1 HVPKV
6 RKPTRPT
13 RASQQRRLQGKTR
26 RAEVK
31 AGRGKVDE

>member
-1 HVPKV
+1 VPKV

-13 RASQQRRLQGKTR
+13 LGSQKRRLEGKTR

-31 AGRGKVDE
+31 AGRGKVQD